1 MMKEI
6 LFILKKTFPN
16 GKVPKN
22 FLKLKIGDL
31 PQWDSLGNFNLL
43 LAIEDLYKIRF
54 TTEEMSEIKSV
65 QQIVKSLKKK
75 LNDRK

>member
-6 LFILKKTFPN
+6 LFVLKKTFPK

-22 FLKLKIGDL
+22 FVNLKIGDL
-31 PQWDSLGNFNLL
+31 PQWDSLGNFNFL
-43 LAIEDLYKIRF
+43 LAIEDRFKIRF

-65 QQIVKSLKKK
+65 RQIVQSLKKIK
-75 LNDRK
+75 